1 MARTLV
7 DNALST
13 IKEEATQRFAS
24 NLGAVSMVLLKRLFM
39 ILLRLSWG
47 RTHYTHGIEVGDA
60 CFATTFSVGVRK
72 KEEDFKKGNPPLA
85 FGSMD
90 TITLVSPI
98 QTNEDEM
105 IIPSR

>member
-24 NLGAVSMVLLKRLFM
+24 DLGAVSMVLLKRLFM

-47 RTHYTHGIEVGDA
+47 RTHYTHGIEVGNA
-60 CFATTFSVGVRK
+60 CLATTFSVGVRK
-72 KEEDFKKGNPPLA
+72 KEEDFKKGNPNISIWFDGYDHSSFPY
-85 FGSMD
+85 
-90 TITLVSPI
+90 
-98 QTNEDEM
+98 TNE
-105 IIPSR
+105 